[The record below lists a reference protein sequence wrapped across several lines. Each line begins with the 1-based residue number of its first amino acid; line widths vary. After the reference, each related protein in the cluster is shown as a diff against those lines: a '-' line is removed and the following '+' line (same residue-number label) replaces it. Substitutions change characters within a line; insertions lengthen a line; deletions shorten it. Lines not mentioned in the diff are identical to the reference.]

1 MLKLT
6 GPCLKKLNRATAMKL
21 LKRVIALQ
29 KSKFFEKMALGFFHS
44 AHKTQVT
51 HNMKIEE
58 QNLLLKAL
66 YGMSARPDTIGQT
79 AAGLHEAINND
90 LRTI

>member
-1 MLKLT
+1 MT

-29 KSKFFEKMALGFFHS
+29 RSRFFEKMAVGFFEG
-44 AHKTQVT
+44 AHKTRIT
-51 HNMKIEE
+51 HNMKIED
-58 QNLLLKAL
+58 QNNLMGAL
-66 YGMSARPDTIGQT
+66 YIMSSKLDIVGQQ
-79 AAGLHEAINND
+79 AASLHEAISED